1 MRAIRRLS
9 IREPVGI
16 HIMEREMYMNRPVLR
31 AIALKAAAL
40 LAVFAAPA
48 YADEGFHRFV
58 VFGDSLSDPGNYF
71 IEYGQVSEPP
81 YVPVP
86 SAPYDIHGYHFSN
99 GPTWI
104 EQLTVELGSRDSGRP
119 ALARPG
125 VYTNYAMG
133 RARARANAPVFPDF
147 DLSTQVGLFLSD
159 FGGQAPARAT
169 YVIWIGANDLDDALG
184 ALQTDPSGATSIG
197 IIQTALGTIAANI
210 QALWA
215 AGARSFLI
223 PNVPDLGLTP
233 ALQSAGPAAVGAATQ
248 LSEAFDSGLAEVL
261 GQLQALPQ
269 IEFKTLNAFALL
281 HAVVSDPHAYRLKDV
296 QDACLTFFVSVD
308 AICERSNRYL
318 FWDGIHPTVA
328 GHEIVEDAAQQLLRA
343 R

>member
-1 MRAIRRLS
+1 
-9 IREPVGI
+9 
-16 HIMEREMYMNRPVLR
+16 MNRQLLRVL
-31 AIALKAAAL
+31 AVKAVAMI
-40 LAVFAAPA
+40 AVFAAPA
-48 YADEGFHRFV
+48 YADGGLHRIV

-81 YVPVP
+81 YAPVP

-133 RARARANAPVFPDF
+133 RARARANAPTFPDF

-159 FGGQAPARAT
+159 FGGQAPAHAT

-197 IIQTALGTIAANI
+197 IIQTALGTIAANV

-223 PNVPDLGLTP
+223 PNEPDLGLTP
-233 ALQSAGPAAVGAATQ
+233 AVQLAGPAAAGAATQ
-248 LSEAFDSGLAEVL
+248 LSQAFDAGLAQVL

-269 IEFKTLNAFALL
+269 IEFNSLDVFTLL
-281 HAVVSDPHAYRLKDV
+281 HVVVSDPQAYHLTDV
-296 QDACLTFFVSVD
+296 QDPCLTFFVLVD
-308 AICERSNRYL
+308 AICEQPNRHL

-328 GHEIVEDAAQQLLRA
+328 GHEILEDAAQQVLRA
-343 R
+343 QYRGSELILSTP

>member
-1 MRAIRRLS
+1 
-9 IREPVGI
+9 
-16 HIMEREMYMNRPVLR
+16 MNRLVLR
-31 AIALKAAAL
+31 ALAVKTVAMI
-40 LAVFAAPA
+40 AVFAAPA
-48 YADEGFHRFV
+48 YADGGLHRFV

-133 RARARANAPVFPDF
+133 RARARANAPEFPDF

-223 PNVPDLGLTP
+223 PNEPDLGLTP
-233 ALQSAGPAAVGAATQ
+233 AVQLAGPAAVGAATE
-248 LSEAFDSGLAEVL
+248 LSEAFDAGLAQVL

-269 IEFKTLNAFALL
+269 IQFTTLDVFTLL
-281 HAVVSDPHAYRLKDV
+281 HVVVSDPQAYRLTDA
-296 QDACLTFFVSVD
+296 QDPCLTFFVLVD
-308 AICERSNRYL
+308 AICERPNRYL

-328 GHEIVEDAAQQLLRA
+328 GHEILEDAAQQVLRA
-343 R
+343 QYRRSELTPSTP

>member
-1 MRAIRRLS
+1 
-9 IREPVGI
+9 
-16 HIMEREMYMNRPVLR
+16 MNRLVLML
-31 AIALKAAAL
+31 AVKAVALI
-40 LAVFAAPA
+40 AVFAAPV
-48 YADEGFHRFV
+48 YADGGFHRFV

-81 YVPVP
+81 YQPVP

-104 EQLTVELGSRDSGRP
+104 EQLTKELGSRDSGRP

-133 RARARANAPVFPDF
+133 RARARANAPAFPYF

-159 FGGQAPARAT
+159 FGDHAPARAT
-169 YVIWIGANDLDDALG
+169 YVIWIGANDLDDAIG
-184 ALQTDPSGATSIG
+184 ALQTDPSGVTSVG
-197 IIQTALGTIAANI
+197 IIQTALGAIAANI

-223 PNVPDLGLTP
+223 PNEPDLGLTP
-233 ALQSAGPAAVGAATQ
+233 AVHLAGPAAVGAATE
-248 LSEAFDSGLAEVL
+248 LSEAFDAGLVQVL
-261 GQLQALPQ
+261 GELQVLPQ
-269 IEFKTLNAFALL
+269 IEFKTLDTFALL
-281 HAVVSDPHAYRLKDV
+281 HAVVSDPQAYHLKDV
-296 QDACLTFFVSVD
+296 QDSCLTFFVLMD
-308 AICERSNRYL
+308 AVCERPNRYL

-328 GHEIVEDAAQQLLRA
+328 GHEIVEDAAERVLRTEYSHE
-343 R
+343 

>member
-1 MRAIRRLS
+1 
-9 IREPVGI
+9 
-16 HIMEREMYMNRPVLR
+16 MNRPVLR
-31 AIALKAAAL
+31 VLAVKAVAMI
-40 LAVFAAPA
+40 AVFAAPA
-48 YADEGFHRFV
+48 YADGGLHRFV

-71 IEYGQVSEPP
+71 IEYGQVSVPP
-81 YVPVP
+81 YMPVP

-133 RARARANAPVFPDF
+133 RARARANAPVFPYF
-147 DLSTQVGLFLSD
+147 DLSTQVSLFLSD
-159 FGGQAPARAT
+159 FGGQASARAT

-223 PNVPDLGLTP
+223 PNEPDLGLTP
-233 ALQSAGPAAVGAATQ
+233 AVKLAGPAAVGAATQ
-248 LSEAFDSGLAEVL
+248 LSEAFDAGLAQVL

-269 IEFKTLNAFALL
+269 IQFTTLDVFTLL
-281 HAVVSDPHAYRLKDV
+281 HVVVSDPQAYRLTDA
-296 QDACLTFFVSVD
+296 QDPCLTFFVLVD
-308 AICERSNRYL
+308 AICERPNRYL

-328 GHEIVEDAAQQLLRA
+328 GHEILEDAAQQVLRA
-343 R
+343 QYRRSELTPSTP